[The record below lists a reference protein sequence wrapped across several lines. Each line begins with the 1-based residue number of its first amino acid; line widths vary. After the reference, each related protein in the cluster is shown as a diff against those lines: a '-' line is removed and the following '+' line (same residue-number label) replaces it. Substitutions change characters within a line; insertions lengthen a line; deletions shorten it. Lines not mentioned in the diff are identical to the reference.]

1 MMELLDCTLRDGSN
15 VVGAGF
21 SKEITES
28 IIKALIRS
36 GIKVIEMGHSS
47 GMGGNEAGIKIA
59 PLSDKEYIETA
70 APYFSEA
77 EIGLFCQPHLA
88 TKTGLKFA
96 AKKGLGF
103 LRVGINAGDSF
114 KAKNLIKE
122 IRDSGIKVRTSLMK
136 AYVLS
141 PDELAEEALV
151 LETAGAQAVTI
162 MDSAGY
168 MIPEETENYVKVMK
182 KAVSIPVGF
191 HGHNN
196 LGLAVAN
203 GIAAWRAGAASI
215 DCGIMG
221 MARSAGNIPTE
232 VILAMLQRFGEA
244 ENFDLLSLLASID
257 NEIMPSLKNYYTNP
271 IPPLALILGIAGCHS
286 NYLPMF
292 KDVANAHSV
301 DLYKLILEVSAQDK
315 KAPSRELI
323 ESIAET
329 INNNK
334 S

>member
-21 SKEITES
+21 SREITET
-28 IIKALIRS
+28 IIKSLIES

-47 GMGGNEAGIKIA
+47 GLGGNEAGIKVA
-59 PLSDKEYIETA
+59 PLSDEEYIETA
-70 APYFSEA
+70 SHYFSEA

-88 TKTGLKFA
+88 TKNGLRFA

-103 LRVGINAGDSF
+103 LRVGINAGDSS
-114 KAKNLIKE
+114 KAINLIKE

-136 AYVLS
+136 GYVLS
-141 PDELAEEALV
+141 PEGLAEEAHV

-168 MIPEETENYVKVMK
+168 MLPEETDHYVKVMK

-203 GIAAWRAGAASI
+203 GVAAWRAGASSI

-221 MARSAGNIPTE
+221 MARSVGNIPTE
-232 VILAMLQRFGEA
+232 VIIAVLQRFGEA
-244 ENFDLLSLLASID
+244 KNFDLLSLLSSID
-257 NEIMPSLKNYYTNP
+257 NEIMPSLKNYFTNP
-271 IPPLALILGIAGCHS
+271 IPPVALILGVAGCHS

-292 KDVANAHSV
+292 KEVAKAHSV
-301 DLYKLILEVSAQDK
+301 NLYKLILEVSAQDK
-315 KAPSRELI
+315 KAPPRELI
-323 ESIAET
+323 ENIAEK
-329 INNNK
+329 ISNNR